1 VEGESLSPDDCSQ
14 LGKCSVR
21 RLPPDLPM
29 QTPIEVRFRY
39 EENGRL
45 TVTVQVEGT
54 SKQLQHEIARE
65 NSLTQE
71 QLDSWRMFVS
81 RQPPLVSSESN
92 AGSPAKTVPDAML
105 PPSKSTAP
113 SVNRDLASIAAEV
126 LEADE
131 E

>member
-1 VEGESLSPDDCSQ
+1 
-14 LGKCSVR
+14 
-21 RLPPDLPM
+21 M

-92 AGSPAKTVPDAML
+92 PGSPAKTVPDAML

-126 LEADE
+126 LEAVRAL
-131 E
+131 